1 MAERVKHKSYS
12 GRRIRFIFI
21 VVFVVE
27 MIYTIKDSP
36 DTYNLDPLI
45 KKGYKNVMEHV

>member
-1 MAERVKHKSYS
+1 MAKRVKHKSGS
-12 GRRIRFIFI
+12 GQGIRFIFI